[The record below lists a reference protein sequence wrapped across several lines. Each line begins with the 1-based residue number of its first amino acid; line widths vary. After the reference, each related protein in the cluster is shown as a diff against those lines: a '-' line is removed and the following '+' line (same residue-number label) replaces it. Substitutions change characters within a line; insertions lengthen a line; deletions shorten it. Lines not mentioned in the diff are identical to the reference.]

1 MNNGSSLMF
10 RSFRIASVAGIGI
23 YLHWTF
29 LVVTAIALGVSVS
42 RLDTDPWALRL
53 VAFYGAIFLC
63 IALHELGHALAAKR
77 FGIRTSSITL
87 LPIGGLAQLESPPKT
102 PRSELVIALAGPA
115 VNVVIATLIAGGIW
129 IVAGAVELV
138 NPSTTV
144 SGFLRDIAAANTAL
158 VLFNMIP
165 ALPMD
170 GGRVF
175 RALLSMVSNH
185 RRATL
190 IASSLGKLMAVG
202 FAVAGLFI
210 MPNPILVL
218 VGVFVFLA
226 AGAENRF
233 SELQAQTENRRV
245 SEAMTEWATTID
257 LNSTACETSRLML
270 QSGQRDLP
278 IVSESTYV
286 GMVRRQ
292 DVVAVLQQLQ
302 DCSSVRDIIRPT
314 PAVSPGDS
322 LWDAAAALEHPSIS
336 TIAVIDDGE
345 FVGIVTR
352 SNLRLLVETNLPRMS
367 TTSGRRYQL
376 ERSTDQ
382 LASV

>member
-1 MNNGSSLMF
+1 
-10 RSFRIASVAGIGI
+10 
-23 YLHWTF
+23 
-29 LVVTAIALGVSVS
+29 
-42 RLDTDPWALRL
+42 
-53 VAFYGAIFLC
+53 
-63 IALHELGHALAAKR
+63 
-77 FGIRTSSITL
+77 
-87 LPIGGLAQLESPPKT
+87 
-102 PRSELVIALAGPA
+102 
-115 VNVVIATLIAGGIW
+115 
-129 IVAGAVELV
+129 
-138 NPSTTV
+138 
-144 SGFLRDIAAANTAL
+144 
-158 VLFNMIP
+158 
-165 ALPMD
+165 
-170 GGRVF
+170 
-175 RALLSMVSNH
+175 
-185 RRATL
+185 
-190 IASSLGKLMAVG
+190 
-202 FAVAGLFI
+202 

-257 LNSTACETSRLML
+257 LNSTACEASSLML

-278 IVSESTYV
+278 VVSESTCV

-322 LWDAAAALEHPSIS
+322 LWDAAAALQHPSIS